1 MKLKNGMI
9 IKCNSKE
16 DAQEFIKEAH
26 KQGFKWV
33 NYHEGDEE
41 KTCWGYVCDFNSEI
55 YYHLEADEITW
66 SSMYSGNESIEYSTL
81 KEKKDIMTK
90 SDLKNGMVVELRN
103 GKRFLIVNDLGIG
116 KDSCIKLDGLVGYDE
131 NLYDII
137 GDSTFDITK
146 IYISSGRTFKNLFD
160 NKSLSLIW
168 EREEKE
174 EREEIKVGDKVKVIN
189 NGYCFDE
196 YYDWVEEN
204 INNRELKLKFDYGN
218 VLPNGTICEVL
229 HINKHNGSY
238 NSDDTLAYIQDIEN
252 KRCYLINIEG
262 LEKID

>member
-16 DAQEFIKEAH
+16 EAQEFIKEAH

-33 NYHEGDEE
+33 NHHEGDEE
-41 KTCWGYVCDFNSEI
+41 KTYWGYTCDLNSKI
-55 YYHLEADEITW
+55 YYYLEADQITW
-66 SSMYSGNESIEYSTL
+66 SYMYSGNESIEYSTL
-81 KEKKDIMTK
+81 KEKIKTMTK
-90 SDLKNGMVVELRN
+90 SDLKNGMVVELASGSRALVIN
-103 GKRFLIVNDLGIG
+103 GLLLFEDSYQGLSAYKDDL
-116 KDSCIKLDGLVGYDE
+116 
-131 NLYDII
+131 
-137 GDSTFDITK
+137 TTK
-146 IYISSGRTFKNLFD
+146 IFNNEFQINKVFKSKLYNLCD
-160 NKSLSLIW
+160 VLTDDLSLIW
-168 EREEKE
+168 EREEK
-174 EREEIKVGDKVKVIN
+174 EEIKVGDKVKVIN

-196 YYDWVEEN
+196 YYDWVKEN

-218 VLPNGTICEVL
+218 VLSNGTICEVL

-238 NSDDTLAYIQDIEN
+238 NTDDTLAYIQDMEN